1 MEGDMTVQCRT
12 SSPSVWA
19 ARACTV
25 GLRLRVTS
33 LHSAAVSEELSSQL
47 QAVSEAAESRAM

>member
-1 MEGDMTVQCRT
+1 MEGATKVQCRT

-33 LHSAAVSEELSSQL
+33 LHSATVSDELSSQL
-47 QAVSEAAESRAM
+47 LAVSEAAESRAM